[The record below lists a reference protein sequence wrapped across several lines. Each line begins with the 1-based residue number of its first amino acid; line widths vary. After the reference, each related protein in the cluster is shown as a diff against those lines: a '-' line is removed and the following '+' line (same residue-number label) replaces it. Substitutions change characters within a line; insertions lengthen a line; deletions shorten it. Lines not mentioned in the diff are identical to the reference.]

1 MGEHRYSQKILP
13 KFQDLDTDIKYIKQG
28 GVRYMKNLRLGNPS
42 NSNLEII
49 ENIRSTLEVPFDIL
63 PQGENE
69 CIGTVADIK
78 KNRVLFANWNS
89 NLHHCIYAYLV
100 DENIIVEVY
109 KDTPD
114 NCILDFQRDYKM
126 FGTRMQVLDGKFLFM
141 TDRYNAQRFLDID
154 KGINHNKKRIW
165 HIPTGRTNEDI
176 EILIDGVLYQ
186 FDIEDIP
193 QEVLEV
199 LDINK
204 CDCNYIVTEKESTEL
219 EIKGD
224 DLIPQN
230 FYPKPHNERQLDF
243 ILYPPHIAPKVTLL
257 SDIKF
262 NRNLLSN
269 NTWQFRVRLKY
280 KNEAYSVWSAWS
292 KLVATG
298 GNCQKG
304 YNAIDIDY
312 SADIF
317 DEYNDNTEFSLID
330 SVEIGYRNT
339 NNGELNKFVSIPQCQ
354 IPKNSQVYRFYNDI
368 HAEIAPEIE
377 DILQYDSVPLKSGAL
392 NVVGDTILLGDN
404 IEGYPDECL
413 DFDVKVGFTK
423 SKKSES
429 GGMKVKIRIWNSSQ
443 NGRYSRNQPIIRRGN
458 SVMFGGFENKH
469 GINPKWAD
477 VKRQD
482 EFKQFLPSKGFV
494 GYLVGTD
501 YFGISKQIKIDGN
514 LTWTDGDSNVIKV
527 DSENDWDN
535 LNFAIDGQEI
545 YSVLEINNIPPGV
558 YIFRLAS
565 HLCSFNSEYGEF
577 YDLNNTELFQKTS
590 TTVKGTLNFI
600 NSNSNADLNP
610 EIYEQLVYIDA
621 GVTTNLNDI
630 VIEDCVNVPID
641 PIDAEGCA
649 ISGYVFDNKDKSGNK
664 ESINELTKGISFENV
679 EVESGAGGIWGQIKT
694 DHNGFYWGRNY
705 QVPNNNNPD
714 LFLSA
719 KLGGIPILQDDDY
732 VYLGTLTD
740 IYNGT
745 ENSKKA
751 EAITSGG
758 TTGMTFVNIPS
769 YSIYATRVERTHL
782 KGRVINQ
789 NGFPIVGLKC
799 VVTGTNRYV
808 FTDNNGEYDI
818 ILYSDTGAT
827 YLSPRKR
834 VGTII
839 FYGNN
844 TCINGNLTIR
854 GFTIEPFVEVG
865 QEGYNNEQPYI
876 LEDVIMNTK
885 EAGQV
890 YYLKSGGVY
899 DFGVEELDRGNRKS
913 MLYFN
918 EKKHRIRLPFTTEKI
933 RQYLPELTEDTYG
946 NPIGIDDQ
954 ADGYFT
960 VEIILKSKP
969 SIWSTH
975 LYVLR
980 TEEQIYSD
988 YIQFAVSDV
997 QYVKM
1002 YDELNEKF
1010 DPILTSYGDSKCEIY
1025 LDLQTSFVEY
1035 KRNNNSSEKGWVFE
1049 KGDKI
1054 RFIYNQDGQ
1063 IFDKLYEADIKG
1075 QRGNWFIIDT
1085 ISGLPELKQGVI
1097 VEVFRIKQKR
1107 QEQIFYEISEY
1118 TKVLDRYLPT
1128 RSFRDTNI
1136 TLNTGDAYRRSRRFN
1151 LKKLDWQTD
1160 NVIESKVVIME
1171 IEDPSP
1177 AENYIGKDNDIG
1189 RPSAVN
1195 KYNLQLERPSS
1206 IRFGGKYIIGS
1217 RINELH
1223 SFIPTDIVEANNNY
1237 GRITIIEDF
1246 ENIIFVAQETMCHVR
1261 YINKTRAT
1269 MGDGENIVLDSNRF
1283 LSAPD
1288 YFSMNYGCTHPESY
1302 SKNENACYFVDMNT
1316 GNILQYAIQ
1325 NGLGN
1330 ISGVDLR
1337 YGTSRGQD
1345 SYMKDVL
1352 VEYSKIP
1359 LEVKR
1364 NIGFIFGGYHTQ
1376 EINEVNISFQRT
1388 VLSKG
1393 NNFGFLNKTPRNS
1406 NIGKNDDKF
1415 KDFSLIKQQE
1425 DVIINANTMCF
1436 DNRRNFW
1443 FGDRGYVPEGYITL
1457 NNNAFAFKNG
1467 KLYILDKGNS
1477 YNEFFGVKYS
1487 SSLVVVMNQS
1497 PSEIKNF
1504 LAFSVESSDFWKN
1517 IRVKIPYNSYLGRE
1531 QESVT
1536 PDGLIENK
1544 NGIYYGAIQK
1554 DSLTPNVVHP
1564 LYNGENMIGDV
1575 LEIEFENDSNDNVKL
1590 FAINVYAGYVGRTN
1604 F

>member
-13 KFQDLDTDIKYIKQG
+13 KFQDLDTDVKYIKQG
-28 GVRYMKNLRLGNPS
+28 GVRYMKNLRLGNSS
-42 NSNLEII
+42 NGNLEIV
-49 ENIRSTLEVPFDIL
+49 ENIRSTLEIPFDTL
-63 PQGENE
+63 PNGINE
-69 CIGTVADIK
+69 CIGTAVDIK

-89 NLHHCIYAYLV
+89 NLYHCIYAYIV

-109 KDTPD
+109 KDSPD

-141 TDRYNAQRFLDID
+141 TDRYNAQRFIDID
-154 KGINHNKKRIW
+154 KGIEYNKKRIW
-165 HIPTGRTNEDI
+165 HIPKDRANGDI
-176 EILIDGVLYQ
+176 EITVGGVLHQ
-186 FDIEDIP
+186 FDINNNIP
-193 QEVLEV
+193 QELLNILKFEE
-199 LDINK
+199 
-204 CDCNYIVTEKESTEL
+204 CDCNYIITEIEPTYL
-219 EIKGD
+219 DITGN

-269 NTWQFRVRLKY
+269 NTWQFRIRLKY

-292 KLVATG
+292 KLISTG
-298 GNCQKG
+298 GECLNN

-317 DEYNDNTEFSLID
+317 NEYNDNTEFSLID

-339 NNGELNKFVSIPQCQ
+339 NYGELNKFVSIPQCQ
-354 IPKNSQVYRFYNDI
+354 IPKEKQVYRFYNDI
-368 HAEIAPEIE
+368 HAEICPEIE

-392 NVVGDTILLGDN
+392 NVVGDTVLLGDN

-413 DFDVKVGFTK
+413 DFDVKVKYHK
-423 SKKSES
+423 SKKSKT
-429 GGMKVKIRIWNSSQ
+429 GGMRVKIRIWNSTQ
-443 NGRYSRNQPIIRRGN
+443 NGRYSKNQPIIKRGN
-458 SVMFGGFENKH
+458 SIMFGGFENKS
-469 GINPKWAD
+469 GLNPGWEDIK
-477 VKRQD
+477 KQD

-501 YFGISKQIKIDGN
+501 YFGISKQIKINGN
-514 LTWTDGDSNVIKV
+514 LTWVDGDSNIIKV
-527 DSENDWDN
+527 DTENDWEN
-535 LNFAIDGQEI
+535 LNSAIDGQEI
-545 YSVLEINNIPPGV
+545 YSILEINDIPEGT

-565 HLCSFNSEYGEF
+565 HLCSYNSEYGAF
-577 YDLNNTELFQKTS
+577 YDLNNLDLFKKTS

-600 NSNSNADLNP
+600 NSNSNADLNN
-610 EIYEQLVYIDA
+610 EVYEQV
-621 GVTTNLNDI
+621 VTINKGQITNLLDF
-630 VIEDCVNVPID
+630 VIEDCVNVPIEPND
-641 PIDAEGCA
+641 NEGCA

-664 ESINELTKGISFENV
+664 ETVKELTKGISFENV
-679 EVESGAGGIWGQIKT
+679 DVKSEGDNEWMVIKT
-694 DHNGFYWGRNY
+694 DHNGFYWGRDWT
-705 QVPNNNNPD
+705 VPNRIPD
-714 LFLSA
+714 NLLLSA
-719 KLGGIPILQDDDY
+719 TIGGIPILQYNNY

-740 IYNGT
+740 IYNGV
-745 ENSKKA
+745 ENSK
-751 EAITSGG
+751 EADSISTGG
-758 TTGMTFVNIPS
+758 VAGMVFANIPS
-769 YSIYATRVERTHL
+769 YSIYATNNLRTHL
-782 KGRVINQ
+782 KGKVLDQ
-789 NGFPIVGLKC
+789 NGKPVAGLKY
-799 VVTGTNRYV
+799 VVTGTNRV
-808 FTDNNGEYDI
+808 SFTDENGEYDI
-818 ILYSDTGAT
+818 ILYGDFDGVSYMNPLVRNGSI
-827 YLSPRKR
+827 L
-834 VGTII
+834 
-839 FYGNN
+839 FYGKND
-844 TCINGNLTIR
+844 CLQGEFTIR
-854 GFTIEPFVEVG
+854 GFNINPISINGYNNTEPFLLDDIIMNTGEVG
-865 QEGYNNEQPYI
+865 Q
-876 LEDVIMNTK
+876 M
-885 EAGQV
+885 
-890 YYLKSGGVY
+890 YYLKNGGVY

-913 MLYFN
+913 TLYFN

-933 RQYLPELTEDTYG
+933 RQYLPGLTEDTDG

-960 VEIILKSKP
+960 AEIILKSKP

-1010 DPILTSYGDSKCEIY
+1010 DPILSNYNDGLCEIY

-1035 KRNNNSSEKGWVFE
+1035 KKNNNSSEKGWVFE

-1054 RFIYNQDGQ
+1054 RFIYNQDG
-1063 IFDKLYEADIKG
+1063 KLFEKLFEADIKA
-1075 QRGNWFIIDT
+1075 QRGNWFIIDA

-1136 TLNTGDAYRRSRRFN
+1136 TLNTGDAYRRSRTFK
-1151 LKKLDWQTD
+1151 LKKFDWQTE

-1177 AENYIGKDNDIG
+1177 AENYIGKDSDIG
-1189 RPSAVN
+1189 RPSAIN
-1195 KYNLQLERPSS
+1195 KYNSQLERPSS

-1217 RINELH
+1217 HINELH

-1246 ENIIFVAQETMCHVR
+1246 ENVIFVAQETMCHIR

-1302 SKNENACYFVDMNT
+1302 SRNENACYFVDMNT
-1316 GNILQYAIQ
+1316 GSVLQYAVQ
-1325 NGLGN
+1325 NGVGN
-1330 ISGVDLR
+1330 ISGIDLR
-1337 YGTSRGQD
+1337 YSASRGQD
-1345 SYMKDVL
+1345 SYMKKL
-1352 VEYSKIP
+1352 LIEYSKVP

-1393 NNFGFLNKTPRNS
+1393 NNFGFLNKTSRNS

-1425 DVIINANTMCF
+1425 DVIINANTICF

-1443 FGDRGYVPEGYITL
+1443 FGDREYVPEGYITL

-1504 LAFSVESSDFWKN
+1504 LAFSVESTDFWKN
-1517 IRVKIPYNSYLGRE
+1517 VKVRVPYNSYLGRE
-1531 QESVT
+1531 QESIT
-1536 PDGLIENK
+1536 LDALIENK